1 MGAPPCTTTTLV
13 TGASRGLGLSLVR
26 EILRNSLVG
35 EPTSVRV
42 LLTARTAAA
51 AHGAASALQR
61 EMGIGLETVCGC
73 ELDVSNRRSVEAFL
87 REHGDCID
95 LVINNAA
102 VRPTGWNAA
111 TTRECWRINVLG
123 PLVLSRAL
131 LPGMLRRRRGHILH
145 VSSGDGELVYLHT
158 AFEAA
163 LRKAASER
171 AVLRVLARAAPP
183 RNAFGHAPA
192 HGPTPAYAASKA
204 ALNAL
209 TRIGASQLPKADTC
223 GVCISA
229 VCPGDVN
236 TRMLSIHDPQARL
249 RALPPAVAARG
260 VLRVAA
266 CGLDPA
272 ANAFP
277 SGRFWRHSQ
286 EIDF

>member
-1 MGAPPCTTTTLV
+1 MGV
-13 TGASRGLGLSLVR
+13 
-26 EILRNSLVG
+26 
-35 EPTSVRV
+35 
-42 LLTARTAAA
+42 
-51 AHGAASALQR
+51 
-61 EMGIGLETVCGC
+61 GLETLCGC
-73 ELDVSNRRSVEAFL
+73 ELDVSNRRSVEAFV

-102 VRPTGWNAA
+102 VCPTGWNAA
-111 TTRECWRINVLG
+111 TIRECWRINVLG
-123 PLVLSRAL
+123 PLVLTRAL

-158 AFEAA
+158 SFEAA
-163 LRKAASER
+163 LRNAASER

-192 HGPTPAYAASKA
+192 HGLTPAYAASKA

-209 TRIGASQLPKADTC
+209 TRIGASQLPKADKC

-236 TRMLSIHDPQARL
+236 TRMLSDHDPQARL
-249 RALPPAVAARG
+249 RALPPAIAARG

-277 SGRFWRHSQ
+277 SGRFWRHSR
-286 EIDF
+286 EIDV